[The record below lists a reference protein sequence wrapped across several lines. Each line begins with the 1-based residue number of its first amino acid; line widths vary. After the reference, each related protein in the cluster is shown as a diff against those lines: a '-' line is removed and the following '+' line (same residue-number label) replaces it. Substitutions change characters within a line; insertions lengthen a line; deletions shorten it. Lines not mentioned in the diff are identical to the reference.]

1 MYSDA
6 TQVLQNWVPF
16 FCILFMRDAE
26 TLQEAIR
33 EAEMWIIFSIQKYP
47 SVTELL
53 YYYIKNC
60 CEQSMIS
67 SYIMHQSNV

>member
-1 MYSDA
+1 
-6 TQVLQNWVPF
+6 
-16 FCILFMRDAE
+16 MRDAE

-47 SVTELL
+47 AVTELL

>member
-1 MYSDA
+1 
-6 TQVLQNWVPF
+6 
-16 FCILFMRDAE
+16 MRDAE

-47 SVTELL
+47 AVTELL

-60 CEQSMIS
+60 CELSVNVMGGRKSMIS